1 MPSISP
7 YGSWT
12 SPISPETLTEARPSR
27 DFLSHSNGCLYWLE
41 SRPWENGRSV
51 IVEKSVDGQ
60 LRDLLPAPHSVRS
73 KVHEYGGTPYIVVSN
88 TLYFCLQD
96 DQQIYAL
103 DLNRPQS
110 TPTPVTQKAGCRFAD
125 FCYDQS
131 RHRLLCVCEEHS
143 HTREEPEN
151 FIAAIPLDG
160 TGTVNKLVSGADF
173 YAYPRISPDQT
184 KLCWIQWH
192 HPNMPWDATE
202 LMLADLAPNGAAVN
216 PSRIAGGEAESIFQP
231 KWSPSGQLYF
241 VSDRTDWWNLYRH
254 NEETNTA
261 EAVLEMDAEFATPL
275 WVLGMSCYGFCDN
288 GELIATC
295 CHRGRWQLIRISA
308 DGESKALA
316 SDYSSFSSL
325 CGGDGCS
332 GNTKAYFIASS
343 ATTDAEIVS
352 YNLAEQA
359 FSVEQAGPE
368 LPFCEDYLSRPEAI
382 TFATSDREQAHGFY
396 YPPTNP
402 DFVASAEQ
410 KPSLLVICH
419 GGPTGATSTSLNLKV
434 QFWTSRGFAVLDVN
448 YRGSTGYGRRYRQL
462 LNDRW
467 GLADVEDVVNG
478 AQYIIDK
485 GLADPEKIAIRGSSA
500 GGYTVL
506 AALTFHNLFK
516 AGACLYG
523 IGDLETLAADTHKF
537 ESRYLDHL
545 VGPYPEQQARYRAR
559 SPIHHTD
566 KLNCPIIFFQGLDD
580 KVVPP
585 AQANAMVEA
594 MRAKQLPVAYL
605 PFEGEG
611 HGFRKAETICRALA
625 AELYF
630 YSRIFDFPLPDAHIP
645 VEIENL

>member
-1 MPSISP
+1 MPTTAP
-7 YGSWT
+7 YGSWA

-27 DFLSHSNGCLYWLE
+27 DFLSHSNSCLYWLE
-41 SRPWENGRSV
+41 SRPWESGRSV
-51 IVEKSVDGQ
+51 IVEKNADGQ
-60 LRDLLPAPHSVRS
+60 LRDLLPSPLSARS
-73 KVHEYGGTPYIVVSN
+73 KVHEYGGTPYIVVGN
-88 TLYFCLQD
+88 MLYFCMQD
-96 DQQIYAL
+96 DQQIYTL
-103 DLNRPQS
+103 DLNKPQAKPS
-110 TPTPVTQKAGCRFAD
+110 AITQSAECRFAD

-131 RHRLLCVCEEHS
+131 RHRLICVCECHCP
-143 HTREEPEN
+143 TQREPEN

-160 TGTVNKLVSGADF
+160 SGNIDKLISGADF
-173 YAYPRISPDQT
+173 YAYPRVSPDQN
-184 KLCWIQWH
+184 KLSWIQWH

-202 LMLADLAPNGAAVN
+202 LMLADLDSQGSAVN
-216 PSRIAGGEAESIFQP
+216 LSKIAGGETESILQP
-231 KWSPSGQLYF
+231 RWSPSGQLYF
-241 VSDRTDWWNLYRH
+241 VSDRTNWWNLFRH
-254 NEETNTA
+254 NEEASTA
-261 EAVLEMDAEFATPL
+261 EPVLEMDAEFATPL
-275 WVLGMSCYGFCDN
+275 WVLGMSCYSFCDN
-288 GELIATC
+288 GELVAAC
-295 CHRGRWQLIRISA
+295 SQNGQWQLIKITP
-308 DGESKALA
+308 DGNSKTLA
-316 SDYSSFSSL
+316 TDYNSFSSL
-325 CGGDGCS
+325 CCS
-332 GNTKAYFIASS
+332 DTCAYFIASS
-343 ATTDAEIVS
+343 ATTDAEVVS
-352 YNLAEQA
+352 YDLSTQK
-359 FSVEQAGPE
+359 FTIEQAGPE
-368 LPFCEDYLSRPEAI
+368 LPFSEDYLSRPEAI

-402 DFVASAEQ
+402 DFVAPAGQ

-467 GLADVEDVVNG
+467 GIADVADVANG
-478 AQYIIDK
+478 AQYLIDK
-485 GLADPEKIAIRGSSA
+485 ELVNPEKIAIRGSSA

-537 ESRYLDHL
+537 ESRYCDHL
-545 VGPYPEQQARYRAR
+545 VGPYPAEKARYQAR

-585 AQANAMVEA
+585 AQADQMVEA

-611 HGFRKAETICRALA
+611 HGFKKAETICRALS

-630 YSRIFDFPLPDAHIP
+630 YSRIFDFPHPDTHIP